1 MQADDRT
8 TATGTPEPIV
18 DTASAV
24 QRYQRYAPPAHG
36 PGSVPS
42 MGIQAMIASPGPPI
56 RQRLPGLASTTMTA
70 PGNGPRPT
78 CPMPGAAVGRST
90 ILPGQLGDPTSSV
103 VVNLGKGKGKHTGGA
118 IVPAVPTSAVTNA
131 EGRVKLVM
139 ATKGKGKG
147 KLVAA
152 RATGSVR
159 PSVLTGH
166 YVAASYVVFHALPT
180 VWTGDDLD
188 IGVICTFA
196 AAVLATTRSLAE
208 VRWDHEAY
216 LVNLRLNSDAEA
228 RAGVPGASTAL
239 SIVAPRSLTAS
250 PLPAAAV
257 ASAVPAAADGA
268 APAPLGATR
277 QVSIPLCDSGFF
289 VRADMH
295 NTFHG

>member
-1 MQADDRT
+1 
-8 TATGTPEPIV
+8 
-18 DTASAV
+18 
-24 QRYQRYAPPAHG
+24 
-36 PGSVPS
+36 
-42 MGIQAMIASPGPPI
+42 
-56 RQRLPGLASTTMTA
+56 
-70 PGNGPRPT
+70 
-78 CPMPGAAVGRST
+78 
-90 ILPGQLGDPTSSV
+90 

-147 KLVAA
+147 KLVVV
-152 RATGSVR
+152 RSTGSVR
-159 PSVLTGH
+159 PSTLTGH
-166 YVAASYVVFHALPT
+166 YVAASYVVFNALPT

-188 IGVICTFA
+188 IGVICTLA

-289 VRADMH
+289 VRAGMH
-295 NTFHG
+295 NTFHS